1 VGKKVVGVF
10 IAVFVRRFK
19 FTARVPLV
27 SGINKKNNEDLSDLL
42 RLIYD
47 DAF

>member
-1 VGKKVVGVF
+1 MSLSSN
-10 IAVFVRRFK
+10 

-42 RLIYD
+42 RNL
-47 DAF
+47 